1 MAYVKGSLHVVP
13 LAVDLRK
20 RSELGAEVILPSS
33 MKHLDLERLNAE
45 EQAILRA
52 GLFDHG
58 VLVVRNQQGFDPNVM
73 PQIGRFFD
81 ETALGIHSSGDKM
94 VTEVKNILSQNRGAR
109 LHRAPQVS
117 VIGNGKWTGYEGL
130 PDLDLKH
137 VEELD
142 DGFTRPYRWHMDAP
156 LYERLPGYV
165 TSLHSIQNPD
175 LPDQELQFPNGEVL
189 TVAAGATAFYSGARA
204 FDLLTDEE
212 KEFALNTTVQ
222 YAPRAYEWMLDCKAT
237 DDGLTIARPGR
248 EKVLEDLPK
257 WSWDN
262 VHAFPV
268 RLLVSLAFGSKSD
281 RKWKGF
287 SNRLKL

>member
-33 MKHLDLERLNAE
+33 MKHLDLEHLSAE

-81 ETALGIHSSGDKM
+81 ETALGIHSSGEKM

-109 LHRAPQVS
+109 LPRAPQVS

-137 VEELD
+137 VVSN
-142 DGFTRPYRWHMDAP
+142 H
-156 LYERLPGYV
+156 
-165 TSLHSIQNPD
+165 I
-175 LPDQELQFPNGEVL
+175 
-189 TVAAGATAFYSGARA
+189 
-204 FDLLTDEE
+204 
-212 KEFALNTTVQ
+212 
-222 YAPRAYEWMLDCKAT
+222 
-237 DDGLTIARPGR
+237 
-248 EKVLEDLPK
+248 
-257 WSWDN
+257 
-262 VHAFPV
+262 
-268 RLLVSLAFGSKSD
+268 VSLAANQALAVKP
-281 RKWKGF
+281 RPLEPH
-287 SNRLKL
+287 RLPRHALYEGGT